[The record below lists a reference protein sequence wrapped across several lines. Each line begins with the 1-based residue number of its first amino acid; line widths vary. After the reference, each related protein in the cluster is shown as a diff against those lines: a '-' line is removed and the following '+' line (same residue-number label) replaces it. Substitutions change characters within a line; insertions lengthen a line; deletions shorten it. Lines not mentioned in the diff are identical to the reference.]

1 MFFHLDWTME
11 QLRGPARATAVQL
24 NAKLFC
30 EPMPRAESPGERRR
44 RYIHISSSEVRKSGL
59 GLWTYVASD
68 ELRQAQDPCSLISLL
83 GRHVLGGLHLKIPKR
98 NALASVLGKR
108 VFDMMAAVLSSLHIE
123 SDSALTA

>member
-44 RYIHISSSEVRKSGL
+44 RYIQISSFEVRKSGL

-68 ELRQAQDPCSLISLL
+68 ELRQWYERNKDQCYIPERLLENDGKWSLL
-83 GRHVLGGLHLKIPKR
+83 LRSGLSARPLQPNIASWAARFGRAPLE
-98 NALASVLGKR
+98 NS
-108 VFDMMAAVLSSLHIE
+108 
-123 SDSALTA
+123 